1 MTEEQVLNTL
11 QIHVPKPAVNYC
23 FHLWKEKPFKLKLT
37 KSRQTK
43 IGDFTSRK
51 DDAHSRIT
59 LNHDLNPFTF
69 LITYIH
75 EVAHLHVFLEFG
87 HRAEPHGEHWKNS
100 FQKLLEP
107 VLTSEIFPDK
117 ILAPLAKHIQNPK
130 ASSFADTVLTKAL
143 RTFDENAHAYI
154 ILSDLPEG
162 STFQL
167 NGRYFK
173 KGILRRT
180 RILCKDV
187 NSKRQYLVPAEA
199 LVSDVQLSLL

>member
-1 MTEEQVLNTL
+1 MTEAQVLNTL
-11 QIHVPKPAVNYC
+11 QLHVPEKAVDYA
-23 FHLWKEKPFKLKLT
+23 FGIWEEKPFTLKLT

-43 IGDFTSRK
+43 IGDFTCQHG
-51 DDAHSRIT
+51 AQPRIT

-75 EVAHLHVFLEFG
+75 EVAHLRVFLEFG
-87 HRAEPHGEHWKNS
+87 HRVEPHGQRWKTT
-100 FQKLLEP
+100 FQKLLTP

-117 ILAPLAKHIQNPK
+117 ILVPLTKHMQSPK

-143 RTFDENAHAYI
+143 RSFDESAHADI

-173 KGILRRT
+173 KGKLRRT
-180 RILCKDV
+180 RILCKEV
-187 NSKRQYLVPAEA
+187 HSKRQYLVPAEA

>member
-1 MTEEQVLNTL
+1 MTEAEVLNTL
-11 QIHVPKPAVNYC
+11 QTHLPEKAVDYA
-23 FHLWKEKPFKLKLT
+23 FGLWKKKPFKLKLT

-43 IGDFTSRK
+43 IGDFTCRHG
-51 DDAHSRIT
+51 AVHPRIT

-75 EVAHLHVFLEFG
+75 EVAHLRVFLEFG
-87 HRAEPHGEHWKNS
+87 HRVEPHGERWKS
-100 FQKLLEP
+100 AFQKLLTP

-117 ILAPLAKHIQNPK
+117 ILVPLTKHMKNPK
-130 ASSFADTVLTKAL
+130 ASSFADIALTKVL
-143 RTFDENAHAYI
+143 RSFDETAHADI
-154 ILSDLPEG
+154 VLSDLAEG

-173 KGILRRT
+173 KGKLRRT
-180 RILCKDV
+180 RILCKEV

-199 LVSDVQLSLL
+199 LVSNVQLSLL